1 MIIKQRD
8 LAHGLQ
14 IVQGAMAKRT
24 PTPALAAVVMEGQGE
39 SLKLS
44 ATDLELAIETRLAI
58 KDGFDFKALLPRQ
71 FIDLV
76 GALPTSTEINLVP
89 GPNKVDI
96 KWPSGGVT
104 MMTIKSE
111 DLPGLPIPEKGIKAV
126 VNSSALHRLLRQSVV
141 AVVEPNPMQ
150 QLEGCAFEFNGDHLR
165 LFGTDGFRVAIATT
179 TENEKVVSNS
189 NGGQKFILPL
199 RAVNQLI
206 RLLPEEDKPV
216 EMTAGE
222 SAVVFAFNNTRIVS
236 ALIGGQYPDVTKV
249 IPRSHVARAIVAAPA
264 LAGAI
269 KRVALFSDGDLKPV
283 KITVNGQIII
293 SARSDLGEAQEEVGG
308 MIEGQTKPMTFSSNY
323 FVQGLTAMEAE
334 KVDIIFT
341 GPLTPAQI
349 KPADGKESALYVLLP
364 IRTLEA
370 EKEAAG
376 G

>member
-44 ATDLELAIETRLAI
+44 ATDLELAIETRLEV

-76 GALPTSTEINLVP
+76 GALPANTEINLMP
-89 GPNKVDI
+89 GTDKVGI
-96 KWPSGGVT
+96 KWPGGGVAIT
-104 MMTIKSE
+104 TIKPE

-126 VNSSALHRLLRQSVV
+126 VNSSVLHRLLRQAVV

-165 LFGTDGFRVAIATT
+165 LLGTDGFRVALATT
-179 TENEKVVSNS
+179 TETEKVVSNG
-189 NGGQKFILPL
+189 NAGQKFILPL
-199 RAVNQLI
+199 RTVNQLI
-206 RLLPEEDKPV
+206 RLLPEDKPV
-216 EMTAGE
+216 EVTAGE
-222 SAVVFAFNNTRIVS
+222 STAVFNFNNTRIVS

-249 IPRSHVARAIVAAPA
+249 IPRSHVARAIVATQA

-269 KRVALFSDGDLKPV
+269 KRVALFSDGDLRPV

-308 MIEGQTKPMTFSSNY
+308 AIEGQTKVMTFSSDY
-323 FVQGLTAMEAE
+323 FVQGLAAMEAE
-334 KVDIIFT
+334 KVDILFT

-370 EKEAAG
+370 EREAAG